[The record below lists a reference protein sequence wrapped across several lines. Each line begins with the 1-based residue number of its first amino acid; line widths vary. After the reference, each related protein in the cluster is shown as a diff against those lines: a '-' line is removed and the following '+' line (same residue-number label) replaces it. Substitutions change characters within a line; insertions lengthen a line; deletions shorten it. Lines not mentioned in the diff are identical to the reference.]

1 MTKSLF
7 YGHNIIGQIPDSWD
21 KVKVDDGLV
30 ESLGGFACAKIN
42 TVSQG
47 IPHLRPFNITTSG
60 EVILP
65 PSTLNIP
72 LEFRDDLD
80 KFHLLKND
88 VLFNNT
94 NSVELVGKTGIVEK
108 EMHVAF
114 SNHINRLRV
123 LDVNKIE
130 PRWLALALQ
139 NLQLSNVFATY
150 CKKWIGQAG
159 FSTSML
165 SDVEIPLPDINKQRT
180 IIAHIESLKSE
191 LVDMRELQEKV
202 AIDTDILI
210 SSILSQVF
218 PSPDRAM
225 PRGWV
230 VKNVQDISKKPQYGY
245 TESANTE
252 PIGPRFLRITD
263 IQNGEVNWDTV
274 PFCEITEQDL
284 RKYQLQEGDIVFAR
298 SGATTGKTFL
308 VKHPPMAVFASYL
321 IRIQIR
327 QDATPEYVY
336 WFFQSPYY
344 WRQII
349 TRGGAQ
355 PNMNAQL
362 LKKVKIPIP
371 LLQSTQD
378 EVVAQIEAIQSEIKE
393 MQALQIKD
401 HKLISDMEKAV
412 LAQAFR
418 GEL

>member
-7 YGHNIIGQIPDSWD
+7 YGHNIIGQIPDTWD
-21 KVKVDDGLV
+21 KAKVDGDLV
-30 ESLGGFACAKIN
+30 DPLGGFACAKIN

-47 IPHLRPFNITTSG
+47 ILHLRPFNITTRG
-60 EVILP
+60 EVILTP
-65 PSTLNIP
+65 DTLNIP
-72 LEFRDDLD
+72 LEFRGDLD
-80 KFHLLKND
+80 RFHLQRDD

-94 NSVELVGKTGIVEK
+94 NSVELVGKTGIVK
-108 EMHVAF
+108 DEMQVAF

-123 LDVNKIE
+123 LDTNQIE
-130 PRWLALALQ
+130 PKWLALALQ
-139 NLQLSNVFATY
+139 NLQLQGFFAAY

-165 SDVEIPLPDINKQRT
+165 SDVDIPLPAINEQRR
-180 IIAHIESLKSE
+180 IVAHIEELFSE
-191 LVDMRELQEKV
+191 SIDMRELHKKIV
-202 AIDTDILI
+202 TDTDTLI
-210 SSILSQVF
+210 SSVLAQVF
-218 PSPDRAM
+218 PSPDQAM
-225 PRGWV
+225 PRGWDIKSV
-230 VKNVQDISKKPQYGY
+230 EEISKKPQYGY

-263 IQNGEVNWDTV
+263 IQNGEVNWDLV
-274 PFCEITEQDL
+274 PFCEITQQDL

-298 SGATTGKTFL
+298 SGATTGKTYL
-308 VKHPPMAVFASYL
+308 VTNPPTAVFASYL
-321 IRIQIR
+321 IRIQIKKY
-327 QDATPEYVY
+327 ATPEFVY

-371 LLQSTQD
+371 VLQSTQ
-378 EVVAQIEAIQSEIKE
+378 EKIVAQIEAVRSEIKE
-393 MQALQIKD
+393 MQSLQKND
-401 HKLISDMEKAV
+401 SKLISDMEKAI